1 MSIEVH
7 EVSNGR
13 ELRSWVRL
21 PYRLYA
27 GHPYQVPQIL
37 SDELAYFDGRKN
49 PAFEV
54 SDVRFLF
61 ATDAGQVVGR
71 VCCIVNNLETP
82 KLGYKRGRFGW
93 FECVDDRRVSDRLLD
108 RARDWLRSQGCAEM
122 TGPQGFTDLDPEG
135 LLIEGFDQLPTISG
149 SYNHPYYRRL
159 IEDYGFAKDVDY
171 VEFRSRIVDDSTV
184 LDRLRRRYERGDEY
198 RVVTCASR
206 KELLSHAPAVWDVLE
221 ASFAELYGVTPLS
234 AKQKDFY
241 TKKYFGF
248 LDPNFVKLTFSKQ
261 RELVGFFIGIPNL
274 SAAFKRAHGRLLPF
288 GFLHIL
294 RAYKKPEGVDFLLAG
309 VKPGVSSG
317 LIMGLMAVTM
327 YDTLRRRG
335 IRYME
340 SNREL
345 EHNTSVTGIWSKFER
360 VWFRRSRVYRM
371 DLS

>member
-27 GHPYQVPQIL
+27 GHPYQVPQIF
-37 SDELAYFDGRKN
+37 SDELAYFDRRKN

-108 RARDWLRSQGCAEM
+108 SARDWLRSQGCAEM

-149 SYNHPYYRRL
+149 SYNPPYYRRL
-159 IEDYGFAKDVDY
+159 IEGYGFAKDVDY
-171 VEFRSRIVDDSTV
+171 VEFRSRIREDSTV

-221 ASFAELYGVTPLS
+221 ASFAELYGVTPLT
-234 AKQKDFY
+234 AKQKEFY

-248 LDPNFVKLTFSKQ
+248 LDPDFVKLTFSKQ
-261 RELVGFFIGIPNL
+261 GELVGFFIGIPNL
-274 SAAFKRAHGRLLPF
+274 SAAFKRANGRLLPF

-317 LIMGLMAVTM
+317 LILGLSAVAM
-327 YDTLRRRG
+327 YDTLLRRG

-360 VWFRRSRVYRM
+360 AWFRRSRVYRV
-371 DLS
+371 DL